1 MQQIDFA
8 SVVRWGNQGAAGA
21 RAPIVI
27 RGLCPYCNERVIF
40 SLSHHTEDPGRMTV
54 AANAVCPACQRGVR
68 FWSVRDSSK
77 PKDEEGNPAA
87 IFMYPPAITQYP
99 YPTLSDG
106 IPERLRS
113 SLFATIDAFNAKIY
127 GATAVSGRVTLEG
140 IFKYRVPE
148 GKRKESLM
156 KLIEIVKADSSLA
169 EPLTALSHVIR
180 TGGNLGAH
188 FHEEREPTEAVAR
201 GIVELLDYLISYLY
215 VLPEKIKSLEKDLGA
230 KPATSSPPAT
240 DTPTS

>member
-148 GKRKESLM
+148 GKRKDSLM

-201 GIVELLDYLISYLY
+201 GIVECWI
-215 VLPEKIKSLEKDLGA
+215 I
-230 KPATSSPPAT
+230 
-240 DTPTS
+240 

>member
-1 MQQIDFA
+1 M
-8 SVVRWGNQGAAGA
+8 RNT
-21 RAPIVI
+21 P
-27 RGLCPYCNERVIF
+27 
-40 SLSHHTEDPGRMTV
+40 
-54 AANAVCPACQRGVR
+54 
-68 FWSVRDSSK
+68 K
-77 PKDEEGNPAA
+77 PKDEVGNPIAV
-87 IFMYPPAITQYP
+87 FMYPPAVAQYP

-106 IPERLRS
+106 IPERLRN

-127 GATAVSGRVTLEG
+127 GATAVAGRVTLEG

-215 VLPEKIKSLEKDLGA
+215 VLPEKIKALEKDLGA
-230 KPATSSPPAT
+230 KPATPLSPPDGA
-240 DTPTS
+240 PPS